1 VLTVVKFIETESR
14 EWWLPR
20 AERREWEVFN
30 GNTVS
35 VWKIKK
41 FWRCMVV
48 VVAYQCGI
56 YLIPVSCTHK

>member
-1 VLTVVKFIETESR
+1 MVELGAKGEKTGE
-14 EWWLPR
+14 L
-20 AERREWEVFN
+20 VFN